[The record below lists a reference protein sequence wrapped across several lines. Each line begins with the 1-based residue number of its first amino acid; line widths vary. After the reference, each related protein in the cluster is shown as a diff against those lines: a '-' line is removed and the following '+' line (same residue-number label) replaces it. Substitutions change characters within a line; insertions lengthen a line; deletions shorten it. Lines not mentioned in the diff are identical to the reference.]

1 MTSGMHDL
9 HDIQLQPLVTKA
21 LEEDWGYGDW
31 TTDICI
37 PKDMRAQAQII
48 AKEPLMVACIEVITA
63 VFSRRGQ
70 RTTGRAVCQQWHTGR
85 GGCGVGGA

>member
-9 HDIQLQPLVTKA
+9 HDIQLQPLVTRA

-63 VFSRRGQ
+63 VFSRRG
-70 RTTGRAVCQQWHTGR
+70 
-85 GGCGVGGA
+85 